1 MGCEWCQVD
10 VDAETY
16 FALPFCTQ
24 QSSCYNGVLGAI
36 TPYGYVDLGMAFFF
50 ESIQIN

>member
-24 QSSCYNGVLGAI
+24 QASCFNGVLGAI
-36 TPYGYVDLGMAFFF
+36 TPYGNVDLGKIYFLHL
-50 ESIQIN
+50 